1 MISTAIQQL
10 VNYGLDTGLILPD
23 DEIYIRNQLLMTMQL
38 DDFTAPEG
46 EVCYTDLESILKT
59 LVDDAVAR
67 GVCADNSTARDLFD
81 TKLMGVLTPR
91 PSIVRANFEERYENE
106 GPQAATDWF
115 YKFSQDTDYIRRY
128 RIKRDLKWVAKT
140 PYGDLDITINLS
152 KPEKDPKAIA
162 AAKLAPQSAYPK
174 CQLCAENEGYAGRMN
189 HPARENHRIIPLT
202 INDSAWNLQYSP
214 YVYYNEHCIVFN
226 QKHVPMVIDA
236 AVFEKLFDVLDML
249 PHYFIGS
256 NADLP
261 IVGGSILSHE
271 HFQGGHYTFAMAKAP
286 VETPFLLPNQPEVQA
301 GIVKWPMSV
310 IRLQSENRSALAT
323 ACDHVLTQ
331 WRTYTDAEA
340 EIYAETD
347 GTPHNTITPIARMR
361 GKLYECDLVLRNNR
375 TTAERP
381 LGLFHPN
388 PSLHHI
394 KKENIGLI
402 EVMGLAV
409 LPARLAGELPVLAK
423 ALYSDADLTQTDSL
437 RSHMPWLEEVRT
449 RHPEANAENAETIIQ
464 QEIGAVFE
472 QVLLDAGVFKR
483 TDAGKAQFLRFVEQV
498 CSTAD

>member
-1 MISTAIQQL
+1 MIGQSIQELIQ
-10 VNYGLDTGLILPD
+10 YGIEKELITSE
-23 DEIYIRNQLLMTMQL
+23 DEIFLRNQLMDLLQL
-38 DDFTAPEG
+38 SAWETPALPEVLPTIDEILDKLVSYAAEKG
-46 EVCYTDLESILKT
+46 IITDSN
-59 LVDDAVAR
+59 A
-67 GVCADNSTARDLFD
+67 ARDLFD
-81 TKLMGVLTPR
+81 TRIMGLLTER
-91 PSIVRANFEERYENE
+91 PHTVNRSFFAAYHRSPEE
-106 GPQAATDWF
+106 ATDW
-115 YKFSQDTDYIRRY
+115 YYQYSKDTNYVRAG
-128 RIKRDLKWVAKT
+128 RIAKDLRWT
-140 PYGDLDITINLS
+140 YDCEYGTLDVTINRS
-152 KPEKDPKAIA
+152 KPEKDPRDIA
-162 AAKLAPQSAYPK
+162 AAKNQPQTKYPA
-174 CQLCAENEGYAGRMN
+174 CQLCIENTGFAGTLT
-189 HPARENHRIIPLT
+189 HPARQNLRPIP
-202 INDSAWNLQYSP
+202 ISIHGGNWAFQYSP
-214 YVYYNEHCIVFN
+214 YGYYNEHCIVFN

-286 VETPFLLPNQPEVQA
+286 VETQFLLPNQPEVQA

-310 IRLQSENRSALAT
+310 IRLQSENRAALAT

-409 LPARLAGELPVLAK
+409 LPARLAGELPVLAR

-498 CSTAD
+498 RSTAD

>member
-1 MISTAIQQL
+1 MIEQSIQELIQ
-10 VNYGLDTGLILPD
+10 YGIEKELITSE
-23 DEIYIRNQLLMTMQL
+23 DEIFLRNQLMDLLQL
-38 DDFTAPEG
+38 SAWETPVLPEVLPTIDEILDKLVSYAAEKG
-46 EVCYTDLESILKT
+46 IITDSN
-59 LVDDAVAR
+59 A
-67 GVCADNSTARDLFD
+67 ARDLFD
-81 TKLMGVLTPR
+81 TRIMGLLTER
-91 PSIVRANFEERYENE
+91 PHTVNRSFFAAYHRSPEE
-106 GPQAATDWF
+106 ATDW
-115 YKFSQDTDYIRRY
+115 YYQYSKDTNYVRAG
-128 RIKRDLKWVAKT
+128 RIAKDLRWT
-140 PYGDLDITINLS
+140 YDCEYGTLDVTINRS
-152 KPEKDPKAIA
+152 KPEKDPRDIA
-162 AAKLAPQSAYPK
+162 AAKNQPQTKYPA
-174 CQLCAENEGYAGRMN
+174 CQLCIENTGFAGTLT
-189 HPARENHRIIPLT
+189 HPARQNLRPIP
-202 INDSAWNLQYSP
+202 ISIHGGNWAFQYSP
-214 YVYYNEHCIVFN
+214 YGYYNEHCIVFN

-286 VETPFLLPNQPEVQA
+286 VEAPFLLPNQPEVQA

-310 IRLQSENRSALAT
+310 IRLQSENRSVLAT

-361 GKLYECDLVLRNNR
+361 GGLYECDLVLRNNR

-483 TDAGKAQFLRFVEQV
+483 TDVGKAQFLRFVEQV
-498 CSTAD
+498 RSTAD

>member
-1 MISTAIQQL
+1 MIEKSIQELIQ
-10 VNYGLDTGLILPD
+10 YGIEKELITSE
-23 DEIYIRNQLLMTMQL
+23 DEIFLRNQLMDLLQL
-38 DDFTAPEG
+38 SAWETPALPEVLPTIDEILDNLVSYAAEKG
-46 EVCYTDLESILKT
+46 IITDSN
-59 LVDDAVAR
+59 A
-67 GVCADNSTARDLFD
+67 ARDLFD
-81 TKLMGVLTPR
+81 TRIMGLLTER
-91 PSIVRANFEERYENE
+91 PHTVNRSFFAAYHRSPEE
-106 GPQAATDWF
+106 ATDW
-115 YKFSQDTDYIRRY
+115 YYQYSKDTNYVRAG
-128 RIKRDLKWVAKT
+128 RIAKDLRWT
-140 PYGDLDITINLS
+140 YDCEYGTLDVTINRS
-152 KPEKDPKAIA
+152 KPEKDPRDIA
-162 AAKLAPQSAYPK
+162 AAKNQPQTKYPA
-174 CQLCAENEGYAGRMN
+174 CQLCIENTGFAGTLT
-189 HPARENHRIIPLT
+189 HPARQNLRPIP
-202 INDSAWNLQYSP
+202 ISIHGGNWAFQYSP
-214 YVYYNEHCIVFN
+214 YGYYNEHCIVFN

-286 VETPFLLPNQPEVQA
+286 VETSFLLPNQPEVQA

-361 GKLYECDLVLRNNR
+361 GRLYECDLVLRNNR

-449 RHPEANAENAETIIQ
+449 RHPEASAENAEAIIQ

-498 CSTAD
+498 RSTAD

>member
-1 MISTAIQQL
+1 MIEQSIQELIQ
-10 VNYGLDTGLILPD
+10 YGIEKELITSE
-23 DEIYIRNQLLMTMQL
+23 DEIFLRNQLMDLLQL
-38 DDFTAPEG
+38 SAWETPALPEVLPTIDEILDKLVSYAAEKG
-46 EVCYTDLESILKT
+46 IITDSN
-59 LVDDAVAR
+59 A
-67 GVCADNSTARDLFD
+67 ARDLFD
-81 TKLMGVLTPR
+81 TRIMGLLTER
-91 PSIVRANFEERYENE
+91 PHTVNRSFFAAYHRSPEE
-106 GPQAATDWF
+106 ATDW
-115 YKFSQDTDYIRRY
+115 YYQYYVRAG
-128 RIKRDLKWVAKT
+128 RIAKDLRWT
-140 PYGDLDITINLS
+140 YDCEYGTLDVTINRS
-152 KPEKDPKAIA
+152 KPEKDPRDIA
-162 AAKLAPQSAYPK
+162 AAKNQPQTKYPA
-174 CQLCAENEGYAGRMN
+174 CQLCIENTGFAGTLT
-189 HPARENHRIIPLT
+189 HPARQNLRPIP
-202 INDSAWNLQYSP
+202 ISIHGGNWAFQYSP
-214 YVYYNEHCIVFN
+214 YGYYNEHCIVFN

-286 VETPFLLPNQPEVQA
+286 VETPFLLPDQPEVQA

-361 GKLYECDLVLRNNR
+361 GRLYECDLVLRNNR

-449 RHPEANAENAETIIQ
+449 RHPEANAENAEAIIQ

-498 CSTAD
+498 RSTAD

>member
-1 MISTAIQQL
+1 MIEKSIQELIQ
-10 VNYGLDTGLILPD
+10 YGIEKELITSE
-23 DEIYIRNQLLMTMQL
+23 DEIFLRNQLMDLLQL
-38 DDFTAPEG
+38 SAWETPVLPEVLPTIDEILDKLVSYAAEKG
-46 EVCYTDLESILKT
+46 IITDSN
-59 LVDDAVAR
+59 A
-67 GVCADNSTARDLFD
+67 ARDLFD
-81 TKLMGVLTPR
+81 TRIMGLLTER
-91 PSIVRANFEERYENE
+91 PHTVNRSFFAAYHRSPEE
-106 GPQAATDWF
+106 ATDW
-115 YKFSQDTDYIRRY
+115 YYQYSKDTNYVRAG
-128 RIKRDLKWVAKT
+128 RIAKDLRWT
-140 PYGDLDITINLS
+140 YDCEYGTLDVTINRS
-152 KPEKDPKAIA
+152 KPEKDPRDIA
-162 AAKLAPQSAYPK
+162 AAKNQPQTKYPA
-174 CQLCAENEGYAGRMN
+174 CQLCIENTGFAGTLT
-189 HPARENHRIIPLT
+189 HPARQNLRPIP
-202 INDSAWNLQYSP
+202 ISIHGGNWAFQYSP
-214 YVYYNEHCIVFN
+214 YGYYNEHCIVFN

-409 LPARLAGELPVLAK
+409 LPARLAGELPVLAR

-498 CSTAD
+498 RSTAD

>member
-1 MISTAIQQL
+1 MIEKSIQELIQ
-10 VNYGLDTGLILPD
+10 YGIEKELITSE
-23 DEIYIRNQLLMTMQL
+23 DEIFLRNQLMDLLQL
-38 DDFTAPEG
+38 SAWETPTLPEVLPTIDEILDKLVSYAAEKG
-46 EVCYTDLESILKT
+46 IITDSN
-59 LVDDAVAR
+59 A
-67 GVCADNSTARDLFD
+67 ARDLFD
-81 TKLMGVLTPR
+81 TRIMGLLTER
-91 PSIVRANFEERYENE
+91 PHTVNRSFFAAYHRSPEE
-106 GPQAATDWF
+106 ATDW
-115 YKFSQDTDYIRRY
+115 YYQYSKDTNYVRAG
-128 RIKRDLKWVAKT
+128 RIAKDLRWT
-140 PYGDLDITINLS
+140 YDCEYGTLDVTINRS
-152 KPEKDPKAIA
+152 KPEKDPRDIA
-162 AAKLAPQSAYPK
+162 AAKNQPQTKYPA
-174 CQLCAENEGYAGRMN
+174 CQLCIENTGFAGTLT
-189 HPARENHRIIPLT
+189 HPARQNLRPIP
-202 INDSAWNLQYSP
+202 ISIHGGNWAFQYSP
-214 YVYYNEHCIVFN
+214 YGYYNEHCIVFN

-310 IRLQSENRSALAT
+310 IRLQSENRSVLAT

-340 EIYAETD
+340 EIYAETN

-361 GKLYECDLVLRNNR
+361 GRLYECDLVLRNNR
-375 TTAERP
+375 TTAERR

-409 LPARLAGELPVLAK
+409 LPARLAGELLVLAK

-449 RHPEANAENAETIIQ
+449 RHPEANAENAEAIIQ

-498 CSTAD
+498 RSTAD